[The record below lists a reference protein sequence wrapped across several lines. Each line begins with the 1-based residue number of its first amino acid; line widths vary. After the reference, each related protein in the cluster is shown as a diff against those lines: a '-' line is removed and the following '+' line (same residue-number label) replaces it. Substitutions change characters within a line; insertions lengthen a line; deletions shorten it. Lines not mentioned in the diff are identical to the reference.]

1 MDTNNEI
8 DAIIAEMEKEEKFDT
23 IVSEITEP
31 FEITEENV
39 IEEEVIEDDVLVE
52 DNPAVI
58 IPKFEIGDAVKLV
71 AGAKYLSGGEI
82 PANLFNS
89 KLYVRTI
96 KNGNYGI
103 AIKTSGRISGSVE
116 GKYLTEYSA
125 PKAEAAPEISYLVLV
140 KAPELDI
147 KSRPTENSKTLKTIH
162 YNGLF
167 TVIGEKDNWGHL
179 KIGGWIPLDK
189 VKKLGV

>member
-1 MDTNNEI
+1 MTDNNIYEEI
-8 DAIIAEMEKEEKFDT
+8 EEFLKEKEET
-23 IVSEITEP
+23 PVEEVVI
-31 FEITEENV
+31 ITEEEIPV
-39 IEEEVIEDDVLVE
+39 VEEVIEDDVLIE
-52 DNPAVI
+52 DRPTVV

-116 GKYLTEYSA
+116 GKYLTEYST
-125 PKAEAAPEISYLVLV
+125 PKNETESEICYLVLV
-140 KAPELDI
+140 KASELDI

-162 YNGLF
+162 NGLF
-167 TVIGEKDNWGHL
+167 TVIDEKDNWGHL

-189 VKKLGV
+189 VKKIDV